1 MCILILLVSV
11 DSGLTLALLHA
22 LCTCIQQNA
31 TTPCV
36 PCQEGQHAEQ
46 GSARCLNCEAGTVD
60 ADRNP
65 ATLCTACVAG
75 RYAGVAA
82 TVCEACAAGFA
93 DVDSS
98 ESFQVTT
105 CSTLSHSS
113 TVEFIVGSRG

>member
-1 MCILILLVSV
+1 MCNPILLVSV
-11 DSGLTLALLHA
+11 DSGLTLALLYA
-22 LCTCIQQNA
+22 LCTCIRQNA

-36 PCQEGQHAEQ
+36 PCQEGQHAGQ
-46 GSARCLNCEAGTVD
+46 GSARCLNCEPGQHD
-60 ADRNP
+60 ADRDP
-65 ATLCTACVAG
+65 ATACEACVAG

-105 CSTLSHSS
+105 CSILSHCS
-113 TVEFIVGSRG
+113 TVSFIAGSRG